1 MTVGTAAIQWHI
13 FRMPWYMAVNTCG
26 AIGINSHVSGHIFC
40 MTVQKCWFFYKSP
53 GERRVC
59 DFLCFLFQLHAS
71 VTKWGQVWQASLSTS
86 RVISLPALIGRP
98 EFKLEM
104 SKDKRKIILY
114 VEDPLTALFN
124 EQNQQRTIQ
133 DVFADE
139 LQYKVTFGKA
149 TSTGKVS
156 SNGRTD
162 LH

>member
-1 MTVGTAAIQWHI
+1 M
-13 FRMPWYMAVNTCG
+13 
-26 AIGINSHVSGHIFC
+26 
-40 MTVQKCWFFYKSP
+40 
-53 GERRVC
+53 
-59 DFLCFLFQLHAS
+59 S
-71 VTKWGQVWQASLSTS
+71 VS

-98 EFKLEM
+98 EFKIEV

-124 EQNQQRTIQ
+124 EQNQQRTIR